1 MSRSRRE
8 RREGRETNA
17 CASLYCMHACNVRY
31 RLNKTPPVL
40 DYLSGGELTASRPG
54 GRPPPPL
61 SPPFHTEGRVE

>member
-1 MSRSRRE
+1 MSRSRRD
-8 RREGRETNA
+8 RSEGTQDKRLCLCLLHA
-17 CASLYCMHACNVRY
+17 PMHACC

-40 DYLSGGELTASRPG
+40 DYLCAGALTAFRPG